1 MLSVIIWKKKSQII
15 SKSRSRGGNNWVWL
29 VIIRLMDLWCGLVSI
44 WVLGYMG
51 FGDVRGGV
59 SWCIWASWKEWR
71 GRGGGGIKYGK
82 KKWSGEKKWWT
93 SKSHWER
100 QNKKVG
106 IHVQLLDLLWIK
118 KNKKYWSCIC
128 TKKKK
133 EFFLRKK
140 GFQIFMSI
148 FWSL

>member
-1 MLSVIIWKKKSQII
+1 MAII
-15 SKSRSRGGNNWVWL
+15 G
-29 VIIRLMDLWCGLVSI
+29 CGWSSSDWWIFGVD
-44 WVLGYMG
+44 WWAFG
-51 FGDVRGGV
+51 F
-59 SWCIWASWKEWR
+59 WAIWALVMLGVEWADVY
-71 GRGGGGIKYGK
+71 GLLGKNGGGGGWGIKYGK

-133 EFFLRKK
+133 NFFWEKK
-140 GFQIFMSI
+140 VFRSSCLYFDPFKSQKFK
-148 FWSL
+148 